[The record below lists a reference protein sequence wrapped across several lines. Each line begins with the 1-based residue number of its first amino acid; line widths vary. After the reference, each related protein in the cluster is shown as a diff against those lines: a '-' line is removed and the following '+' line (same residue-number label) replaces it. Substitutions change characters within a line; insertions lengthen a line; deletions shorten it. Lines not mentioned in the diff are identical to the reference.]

1 MARRPLSR
9 SGRFSRGPDAEVAAY
24 SESVSF
30 DRALAA
36 HDLAGSIAHATML
49 AKAGLVPARDGARIV
64 SGLRRL
70 AREVREGRFAWD
82 PSLEDVHMN
91 LEAALTRRVAA
102 GARLHTA
109 RSRNDQVATDLRL
122 WVREACAGTGAGI
135 ARLQGALVALA
146 GRARLAKAARG
157 FAKGD
162 LLPMPGYTHLQRA
175 QPVLAAHHLLAYVEM
190 LGRDRAR
197 FEDCAR
203 RAGECPLGAGA
214 LAGTGLGIRRGLTA
228 RLLGFRAPC
237 ANSMDAVAD
246 RDFAAEFLF
255 AAALAGVHLSRLAE
269 DVILWSTA
277 EFGFLALPESH
288 TTGSSLMP
296 QKRNPDVAELGRGK
310 SGRLVGNLVALLTVL
325 KGLPLAYNRD
335 LQEDKEPLFDSARVL
350 GATLS
355 AFRGMVAGA
364 RFRPEACLRALA
376 DPSLL
381 ATELAE
387 ELVRRGVPF
396 RKAHHAAGTAV
407 RLAEARGVALDR
419 LGPAEWRKA
428 HPLLPACARGALDLR
443 RALRRRDAVEGAP
456 GPRRVEAQLREWRRR
471 LGMGR

>member
-1 MARRPLSR
+1 MARKILSR
-9 SGRFSRGPDAEVAAY
+9 SGRFSCGPDAEVAGY
-24 SESVSF
+24 LESVSF
-30 DRALAA
+30 DHALAA
-36 HDLAGSIAHATML
+36 HDISGSIAHATML
-49 AKAGLVPARDGARIV
+49 AKVGLISARDRARIV
-64 SGLRRL
+64 AGLRTIG
-70 AREVREGRFAWD
+70 REISAGKFCWD
-82 PSLEDVHMN
+82 AGLEDVHMN
-91 LEAALTRRVAA
+91 IEAALTRRVPA

-122 WVREACAGTGAGI
+122 WVREACANMGTAI
-135 ARLQGALVALA
+135 VRLQGALVGLA
-146 GRARLAKAARG
+146 NRARLSKPALGLPRG
-157 FAKGD
+157 H
-162 LLPMPGYTHLQRA
+162 LLPIPGYTHLQRA

-190 LGRDRAR
+190 LERDRDR
-197 FEDCAR
+197 FVDCAR

-255 AAALAGVHLSRLAE
+255 VAALAGVHLSRLAE
-269 DVILWSTA
+269 DLILWSTA
-277 EFGFLALPESH
+277 EFGFITLPESH

-335 LQEDKEPLFDSARVL
+335 MQEDKEPLFDSARSL

-355 AFRGMVAGA
+355 VFRGMIAGA
-364 RFRPEACLRALA
+364 RFCQEGCLRALS
-376 DPSLL
+376 DPSML

-396 RKAHHAAGTAV
+396 RRAHHAAGTAV
-407 RLAEARGVALDR
+407 KLAEVRGVALDR
-419 LGPAEWRKA
+419 LGAADWKKA
-428 HPLLPACARGALDLR
+428 HPLFPSCARGALDLR
-443 RALRRRDAVEGAP
+443 RALRRRDTVEGAP
-456 GPRRVEAQLREWRRR
+456 GPRQAELRIREWQRR
-471 LGMGR
+471 LIA